1 MPGATFTGIDVGADR
16 LHAVSVDKV
25 LRVVRSAVFAALE
38 LPNLVAWLDD
48 SAVVAIDAPAHVSTA
63 PHAVDVTLS
72 PKFRLARCAEIGLG
86 HDFGIWVPWVTPTTA
101 PESGWMATGFALYRE
116 LREAGADPIE
126 VYPHSAFRILV
137 HPAPLPKKQTGPGIQ
152 ARVSSLEKLGIDEPN
167 LAVWSHDGLDALVG
181 AVVAR
186 DNAAGTARAATCG
199 HDGSAIWLPA
209 ERGR

>member
-1 MPGATFTGIDVGADR
+1 MPGPTHSGIDVGVDR
-16 LHAVSVDKV
+16 LHAVAVDEE

-38 LPNLVAWLDD
+38 LRALVDCLDD
-48 SAVVAIDAPAHVSTA
+48 SAVIAIDAPAQLSTA
-63 PHAVDVTLS
+63 PHADEEALS

-86 HDFGIWVPWVTPTTA
+86 RDFGIWVPWVTPTTA

-116 LREAGADPIE
+116 LRAAGADPIE
-126 VYPHSAFRILV
+126 VYPHGAFRVLV
-137 HPAPLPKKQTGPGIQ
+137 RPAPLPKKQTVPGIQ
-152 ARVSSLEKLGIDEPN
+152 ARVAALQKLGIDEPS
-167 LAVWSHDGLDALVG
+167 LAMWSHDGLDALVG

-186 DNAAGTARAATCG
+186 GHAEGTARAATCG